1 LALPLALAAA
11 RAEAFVRYHNMQTR
25 ESIYWRE
32 ACVPVTIYMNGFTG
46 MTPNAVAK
54 AAAAAAHTWSPSQV
68 TCSGADGGG
77 MHPYIEIVPSL
88 SEAGLTPPVGDDQ
101 RNSIIFQ
108 VDHWDDEHHSPQAFA
123 LTTVTSRGDGHIVD
137 ADIEINAFDPP
148 FDSVWGDLDVPVG
161 TRDAI
166 DDLQNTLTHE
176 FGHFIGLDHTCYNRG
191 ADLVQMADNNGNLVP
206 ECFLAPPEVQA
217 TTMFAFESPGE
228 VNKRVLSPD
237 EIAASC
243 FIYAADLAPR
253 TCALDAPA
261 DGCACQAGGGR
272 SGGLAAAGL
281 LLASALLR
289 ARRADRA
296 RRARPGSSSAARRP
310 RARPTGSPAPRR

>member
-1 LALPLALAAA
+1 MSWG
-11 RAEAFVRYHNMQTR
+11 E
-25 ESIYWRE
+25 I
-32 ACVPVTIYMNGFTG
+32 
-46 MTPNAVAK
+46 AK
-54 AAAAAAHTWSPSQV
+54 SVAAAAHTWSPGAV
-68 TCSGADGGG
+68 TCADGT
-77 MHPYIEIVPSL
+77 HPYFEIAPAMAEPGAPL
-88 SEAGLTPPVGDDQ
+88 PPAAYDA
-101 RNSIIFQ
+101 RNSVIFRTDRWSMSASLNPLKQ
-108 VDHWDDEHHSPQAFA
+108 YDPQALAITSVFA
-123 LTTVTSRGDGHIVD
+123 KPDGHIVD

-191 ADLVQMADNNGNLVP
+191 ADLVQMVDNNGNLVP